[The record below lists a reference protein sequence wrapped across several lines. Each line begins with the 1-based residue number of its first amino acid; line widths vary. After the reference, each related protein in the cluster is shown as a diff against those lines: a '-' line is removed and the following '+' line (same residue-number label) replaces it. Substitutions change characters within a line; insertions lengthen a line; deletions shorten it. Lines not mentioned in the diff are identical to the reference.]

1 MLLEEHG
8 YSCSEGVLYFL
19 ESRERVRVV
28 FDEELRAITR
38 RAIDGLIHA
47 ALDGRIPPPLEDSPK
62 CPRCSLVGICLPDE
76 VSFLRCRATTPRRLA
91 VGHDEALPLYVQAQ
105 YGKISKKAELL
116 EITVEDQPVTTARLG
131 EVSQVATFGHVSI
144 TAPCLH
150 ELMRRDVPVTW
161 HSHGGWFLGHTV
173 GTGHRN
179 VELRTAQYRASFDP
193 RQCLHLSRGLVEAKI
208 RNARTLVRRN
218 WRPDE
223 APQQALAALKRD
235 ADKAAR
241 AGGLGE
247 LLGIEGSAAA
257 VYFGCFGSLLRLGDS
272 SPGATSADFTR
283 FEFEKRNRRPPAD
296 PVNAMLSFAYAL
308 LVRTLTVTLTAV
320 GFDPYR
326 GFLHQPRYGRPA
338 LALDIME
345 PFRPLIA
352 DSAVITA
359 INTGE
364 VGPTDFVR
372 AGDGVALTPGG
383 RRALIA
389 AFERRLSHEIVHP
402 VFSYRVSYRRL
413 LEIQARLLGRFL
425 LGEIDDFPQITPR

>member
-1 MLLEEHG
+1 
-8 YSCSEGVLYFL
+8 
-19 ESRERVRVV
+19 
-28 FDEELRAITR
+28 
-38 RAIDGLIHA
+38 
-47 ALDGRIPPPLEDSPK
+47 
-62 CPRCSLVGICLPDE
+62 
-76 VSFLRCRATTPRRLA
+76 
-91 VGHDEALPLYVQAQ
+91 
-105 YGKISKKAELL
+105 
-116 EITVEDQPVTTARLG
+116 
-131 EVSQVATFGHVSI
+131 
-144 TAPCLH
+144 
-150 ELMRRDVPVTW
+150 
-161 HSHGGWFLGHTV
+161 
-173 GTGHRN
+173 
-179 VELRTAQYRASFDP
+179 
-193 RQCLHLSRGLVEAKI
+193 
-208 RNARTLVRRN
+208 
-218 WRPDE
+218 
-223 APQQALAALKRD
+223 
-235 ADKAAR
+235 
-241 AGGLGE
+241 LGE

-257 VYFGCFGSLLRLGDS
+257 VYFGCFGSLLRPGDG
-272 SPGATSADFTR
+272 SPGAASADFTR

-352 DSAVITA
+352 DSAVLTA

-372 AGDGVALTPGG
+372 AGDGVALTPAG